1 MANVLVLYASFDGQT
16 ARIADRICD
25 GLRAA
30 GHPATLLSAEGI
42 GAGREIA
49 GHDAVI
55 IGSAIRF
62 GHHPKYVEI
71 LVRDHLQEIRARPN
85 AFFSVCLS
93 ARRSPETARKY
104 MDDFEQGTRWYPHD
118 RASFAGALY
127 YRRYGPFLRFMM
139 RIVAGFNGSETD
151 TSRDYEYTDWQA
163 VDRFAAQFAA
173 ALRHRAAA

>member
-1 MANVLVLYASFDGQT
+1 MAKILVLYASFDGQT

-30 GHPATLLSAEGI
+30 GHRATLLSAEAI

-49 GHDAVI
+49 EHDAVI

-62 GHHPKYVEI
+62 GHHPKYLEI
-71 LVRDHLQEIRARPN
+71 LVRDHLQEICARPN

-104 MDDFEQGTRWYPHD
+104 IDVFEQDTRWYPHD

-127 YRRYGPFLRFMM
+127 YRRYGPVLRFMM
-139 RIVAGFNGSETD
+139 RIVARVNGSETD
-151 TSRDYEYTDWQA
+151 ASRDYEYTDWRA

-173 ALRHRAAA
+173 GLAHRAAA

>member
-1 MANVLVLYASFDGQT
+1 MASILVLYASFDGQT
-16 ARIADRICD
+16 KRIAERVGE
-25 GLRAA
+25 GLRTA
-30 GHPATLLSAEGI
+30 GHRVTLLAADSI

-62 GHHPKYVEI
+62 GHHPKYLEI
-71 LVRDHLQEIRARPN
+71 LVRDHLREIRARPN

-104 MDDFEQGTRWYPHD
+104 IADFEQETLWHPCD

-163 VDRFAAQFAA
+163 VDRFAAHFAA
-173 ALRHRAAA
+173 GLSHRAAA